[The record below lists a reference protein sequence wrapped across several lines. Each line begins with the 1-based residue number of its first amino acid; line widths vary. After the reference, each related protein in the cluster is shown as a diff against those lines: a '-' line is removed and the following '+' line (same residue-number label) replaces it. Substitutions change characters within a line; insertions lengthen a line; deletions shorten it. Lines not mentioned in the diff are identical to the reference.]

1 MTSSSEVAL
10 LRIVA
15 QRLAGPRR
23 ATPTDAV
30 RWLTAVQGQELPGA
44 LTSVALR
51 AEGAGR
57 VDVEAALGAGEVV
70 RSWPMRGTLHLVA
83 ARDLHWM
90 LDLLGPRVL
99 AGAASRR
106 EVVGLTLDD
115 LERSRELAV
124 AALRGGGRMSRA
136 ELLAALAEGG
146 ALVDGQRGYHTL
158 WYLSQTGTLV
168 LGPTRDGDQ
177 LFTLLDEWV
186 PAARRETPADPMA
199 ELALRF
205 FRSHGPATVKDL
217 VRWAGVL
224 VRDVRPALASVRDQ
238 LGAVDVDGTEHLM
251 DPATPDL
258 LTAHRDEARR
268 VFLLPGFDELV
279 LGYADRSCTVPPEFA
294 TRIVPGSNGIFKPT
308 VVSDGQVVG
317 TWRASGK
324 GARRSIAVEPF
335 TVLEPGVD
343 TAVTAA
349 FQALP

>member
-1 MTSSSEVAL
+1 MTSTHEVAL

-15 QRLAGPRR
+15 QRLAGPRC

-51 AEGAGR
+51 SDGAGR
-57 VDVEAALGAGEVV
+57 ADVEAALTAGEVV

-83 ARDLHWM
+83 AADLHWM

-99 AGAASRR
+99 AVAAPRR
-106 EVVGLTLDD
+106 AIVGLTLDD
-115 LERSRELAV
+115 LDRAREIAV

-136 ELLAALAEGG
+136 ELLAALAQGG

-158 WYLSQTGTLV
+158 WFLSQTGTLV
-168 LGPTRDGDQ
+168 LGPMGDGDQ
-177 LFTLLDEWV
+177 QFTLLDEWV
-186 PAARRETPADPMA
+186 PAARRATPADPMA

-224 VRDVRPALASVRDQ
+224 VRDVRPALAAVRDE
-238 LGAVDVDGTEHLM
+238 LTGIDVDGTEHLM
-251 DPATPDL
+251 DPATPEL
-258 LTAHRDEARR
+258 LDAHRDEARR

-279 LGYADRSCTVPPEFA
+279 LGYADRSCTVPAEHA
-294 TRIVPGSNGIFKPT
+294 GRIVPGNNGVFRPT
-308 VVSDGQVVG
+308 VVSDGRVVG
-317 TWRASGK
+317 TWKATGK
-324 GARRSIAVEPF
+324 GARRTIAVDPF
-335 TVLEPGVD
+335 TTLTPRVD

-349 FQALP
+349 FDALS